1 MTGEVCPRFVFAQG
15 VMLEGMLDA
24 VRTVDLACRDT
35 ADCDCL

>member
-1 MTGEVCPRFVFAQG
+1 VTGAVYPFFVFAQG

-35 ADCDCL
+35 VDCDRL